1 MCNYNNGE
9 EVVLIREWT
18 VTSNGT
24 RTNERTKTAVDFE
37 NYYFVVVDS
46 LRNNGANSIVSEV
59 VVNVLKDIEFCPDNY
74 LNEILEIIGNFSKDY
89 KGELWESFQRKIK
102 EEYWNRIEQDRH
114 VKKTISVK
122 DAIVLNW

>member
-9 EVVLIREWT
+9 EVVLVREWT
-18 VTSNGT
+18 VINNGT

-46 LRNNGANSIVSEV
+46 LRNNGANSLVSEV

-74 LNEILEIIGNFSKDY
+74 LNEILEIIENFSKDY

-114 VKKTISVK
+114 VEKTISGK
-122 DAIVLNW
+122 DAIVLKW

>member
-9 EVVLIREWT
+9 EVVLVREWT
-18 VTSNGT
+18 VTNNGT

-46 LRNNGANSIVSEV
+46 LRNNGANSLVSEV

-74 LNEILEIIGNFSKDY
+74 LNEILEIIENFSKDY

-114 VKKTISVK
+114 VEKTISGK
-122 DAIVLNW
+122 DAIVLKW